1 MRQNYKPPFIKF
13 VKKAHKPL
21 QLAVEDEIENICLNP
36 EAGEEKVGD
45 LAGIWVSKFKF
56 NRQEYLIA
64 YRPSPPGTK
73 KGKAL
78 DVLLID
84 FYQIGQHENFY
95 SELKRYLKS
104 ED

>member
-1 MRQNYKPPFIKF
+1 
-13 VKKAHKPL
+13 
-21 QLAVEDEIENICLNP
+21 
-36 EAGEEKVGD
+36 
-45 LAGIWVSKFKF
+45 VSKFKF